1 MSGSILYYCHN
12 WVHQLLI
19 GYSLVKLLH
28 GWLGTI
34 VTRNIFSKQ
43 TLYPSFPWNYCG
55 LAASYSFI
63 KIVPCCI
70 NQICCVSLGFFVL
83 KMWFLLTQE
92 WRWSFLY
99 DYPNECLLKVS
110 SHHSLWLLVF
120 GVLDPKRQLLTV
132 FVAFWEGVILSAKFT
147 TSRLSLFRV
156 FWTYCTNKPFL
167 YGNWTVR

>member
-1 MSGSILYYCHN
+1 MSGSILYSCHN
-12 WVHQLLI
+12 WVQLLI

-43 TLYPSFPWNYCG
+43 TLNPSFPWNYCG

-83 KMWFLLTQE
+83 KLWFLLTRVE
-92 WRWSFLY
+92 VKLSVWLPKWMSSKGVVSSLFMAPSLWSFGPKKAAL
-99 DYPNECLLKVS
+99 NCFCCLLGRC
-110 SHHSLWLLVF
+110 HSVCKIHNIPFVF
-120 GVLDPKRQLLTV
+120 VQSVLDLL
-132 FVAFWEGVILSAKFT
+132 
-147 TSRLSLFRV
+147 
-156 FWTYCTNKPFL
+156 CQ
-167 YGNWTVR
+167 

>member
-1 MSGSILYYCHN
+1 MSGSILYCCHN

-43 TLYPSFPWNYCG
+43 TVYPSFPWNYCG

-83 KMWFLLTQE
+83 KLWFLLTRVE
-92 WRWSFLY
+92 VKLSVWLPKWMSSKGVVSSLFMAPSLWSFGPKKAAL
-99 DYPNECLLKVS
+99 NCFCCLLGRC
-110 SHHSLWLLVF
+110 HSVCKIHNIPFVF
-120 GVLDPKRQLLTV
+120 VQSVLDLL
-132 FVAFWEGVILSAKFT
+132 
-147 TSRLSLFRV
+147 
-156 FWTYCTNKPFL
+156 CQ
-167 YGNWTVR
+167 